1 MSAPLSEDVFH
12 LAAPATEWPLSF
24 IRFPNLPARPWRPVA
39 PSSRRVAGFPAG
51 LITPRF
57 STSLAGRRP
66 RKFFNRDE
74 PFERSARL

>member
-39 PSSRRVAGFPAG
+39 PSSRRV
-51 LITPRF
+51 
-57 STSLAGRRP
+57 GRISGRSYHSA
-66 RKFFNRDE
+66 FFHLLGWS
-74 PFERSARL
+74 SATEVF